1 MHLLAKHFPIFYLC
15 KCTWPL
21 FNKATH
27 LKPLHK
33 ISRNFWEL
41 ENTMYTCIWAG
52 YSRSLFFLR
61 ISAVLQLDIWPFIE
75 WSNVTTTPLKLL
87 YRMPRIFVS
96 YEELL
101 LSTSPC
107 KSQEGPMQALH
118 TINFKFVYFFLIGI
132 QIKPR

>member
-1 MHLLAKHFPIFYLC
+1 MDMSRIFQV
-15 KCTWPL
+15 P
-21 FNKATH
+21 
-27 LKPLHK
+27 
-33 ISRNFWEL
+33 
-41 ENTMYTCIWAG
+41 
-52 YSRSLFFLR
+52 FFLR
-61 ISAVLQLDIWPFIE
+61 ISAVLQLDTWPFIE

-118 TINFKFVYFFLIGI
+118 TINFKFVYFFLIVI

>member
-52 YSRSLFFLR
+52 YSRSLFFR
-61 ISAVLQLDIWPFIE
+61 ISAVLQLDTWPFIE

-118 TINFKFVYFFLIGI
+118 TINFKFVYFFLIVI

>member
-1 MHLLAKHFPIFYLC
+1 MHMSRIFQV
-15 KCTWPL
+15 P
-21 FNKATH
+21 
-27 LKPLHK
+27 
-33 ISRNFWEL
+33 
-41 ENTMYTCIWAG
+41 
-52 YSRSLFFLR
+52 FFLK

-75 WSNVTTTPLKLL
+75 WSNVTTTPVKLL

-118 TINFKFVYFFLIGI
+118 TLDFKFGYFFLIVI